1 MRKTLLLLVS
11 TSAVTRAFSS
21 IPGCSVG
28 EDELR
33 QKRVQT
39 LLALDSAITSSTTST
54 TFSFDSFLKDLS
66 AVFTLDTTYDLP
78 NGVGPYEGLTDSAE
92 YWALSFP
99 AVNGNLFSTDVAN
112 VRDQALSIDGD
123 VWTALSTTPMT
134 WFPTVTPSLQTLYK
148 GVTVATFAPCR
159 CPQGRIATCACVWV
173 RHTHTHHTQARPL
186 SPELTCGVHVWR
198 STVRRS
204 TTSDSRATLRLL
216 TLPATWR
223 GPPSTRPTREVQI
236 YRHL

>member
-1 MRKTLLLLVS
+1 MRKTLLLLIS

-159 CPQGRIATCACVWV
+159 CPHSQHLRVCVGAAYTRIT
-173 RHTHTHHTQARPL
+173 RKHGL

-204 TTSDSRATLRLL
+204 TTSDSRATLRLT
-216 TLPATWR
+216 TLSGIWR